1 MQIKNTY
8 LSEHLERV
16 KARNR
21 GEPEFIQAVTEVL
34 STLEPVAE
42 ALPDLIEA
50 GVFERIV
57 EPERQIMFRVPN
69 RRSPPIRGESACIP
83 PYIWESSNSSDLNRS
98 SKTA

>member
-1 MQIKNTY
+1 MQIKNAY
-8 LSEHLERV
+8 LSELLERV

-42 ALPDLIEA
+42 ARPDLIEA

-57 EPERQIMFRVPN
+57 EPERRIIRTVWVIPS
-69 RRSPPIRGESACIP
+69 SP
-83 PYIWESSNSSDLNRS
+83 D
-98 SKTA
+98 